1 MFFNRFPLSV
11 LLVGFFL
18 SFSTDSNRLYLSKA
32 DCESYEGIGNCAQCD
47 GRWHRSAACGL
58 LAPMK
63 AGDLDAKAKYIA
75 IIRQEYLNYKNAAD
89 KATKAFKDLKGKR
102 VSSKVYEAAKKAAAD
117 ATEKADQ
124 AKADLDQTTTNS
136 PK

>member
-1 MFFNRFPLSV
+1 MFLNRFPLSV
-11 LLVGFFL
+11 LLVGFLL

-32 DCESYEGIGNCAQCD
+32 DCESYEGAGNCAQCD

-63 AGDLDAKAKYIA
+63 AGDLDAKAKYIV

-89 KATKAFKDLKGKR
+89 KATKALKSLKR
-102 VSSKVYEAAKKAAAD
+102 KKVSSEVYEAAKKAAAD
-117 ATEKADQ
+117 ATEKANQ
-124 AKADLDQTTTNS
+124 AKADLDQNTTNT